1 MATMLTLDR
10 LTNLAEP
17 LQLAVAA
24 EPAIRY
30 GTDEQKKNAAGL
42 PGWTLTV
49 GLPDEADVLR
59 EPIRVTVYS
68 ATRPDGEPRDFVQL
82 RGLTVGGTANG
93 LWFSATGCEVS
104 A

>member
-1 MATMLTLDR
+1 MANMLTLDR
-10 LTNLAEP
+10 LAHLTRP

-24 EPAIRY
+24 EPALRY

-42 PGWTLTV
+42 LGWTLTV

-68 ATRPDGEPRDFVQL
+68 AARPEGEPRDFVQL
-82 RGLTVGGTANG
+82 SGLMVGGTANG
-93 LWFSATGCEVS
+93 LWFSATGCEV
-104 A
+104 AE

>member
-1 MATMLTLDR
+1 MATMLTVDR
-10 LTNLAEP
+10 LAHLTSP
-17 LQLAVAA
+17 VQLAVAA
-24 EPAIRY
+24 EPAMRY
-30 GTDEQKKNAAGL
+30 GTDEQKKNSGGL

-49 GLPDEADVLR
+49 GLPDEAGVLR

-82 RGLTVGGTANG
+82 TGLTVGGTANG